1 MLRNRHSERVEFDR
15 LVDAVRAGQSRVLVV
30 RGEPGVG
37 KTALLEY
44 VAEVARGCRVV
55 RAAGIESETEL
66 AFAGLHQVCAPMLDR
81 LAWLPDPQRVAL
93 ETVLGLGT
101 SASPPDRFLVGLA
114 VLSLLAEAARRRPLM
129 CLVDDAQWLDQAS
142 VQTLAFVARRLSAES
157 VGVVFALRESHETG
171 ELTGLP
177 ELVIGGLRDEDA
189 RELLDSALQGPLDP
203 QVRDRLLAETRGNP
217 LALLELPSGLSLA
230 ELAGGFGLPSIKG
243 LPSRVEES
251 FHRRLALLPPE
262 TRLLLLVAAAEQSGE
277 PVLLWRAA
285 ERLGTGIAAA
295 APAEETGL
303 VTFGP
308 RVWFRHPLVRST
320 VYRGAS
326 PEDRRRVHA
335 ALGAVTDP
343 EGEPDRRAWHRAHAA
358 AGPDEEVAAELER
371 SAGRAQARGGV
382 AAAAAFLE
390 RATELTLGPV
400 LRAERAL
407 AAAQAKHQAGALDAA
422 LDLLGVTESGPP
434 DEFRRARCELL
445 RAQIALAL
453 SHGRDAPPLLLR
465 AAARL
470 APLDVRLARETYLHA
485 LEAAIFAGNGER
497 IREAAKAA
505 HGAPPAPE
513 PPRPLDRLLDGLA
526 AQLVEGYAAAV
537 VPLQQALNAFRSPD
551 IASEDVF
558 RWTWLA
564 IFAAQNLWDDET
576 YDVITRRHIQ
586 IARDTGTLAGLPLA
600 LQSHMCG
607 RVFAG
612 ELTEAEPLHTECEA
626 VAEATGSQIA
636 PYGGLLLRA
645 WQGRE
650 AEFHT
655 LSESAVAG
663 AVARGER
670 IALTATAWA
679 SVVLYNG
686 LGHYEDALRAG
697 RQLMDYDYPDQRF
710 LSQWGGAEVIEAAV
724 RAGGRE
730 LATDIWAW
738 FSPLLCATGTDWA
751 LGVEARTRAL
761 LADGPA
767 AEDAYRDAIDHLAR
781 TRRRPELARAH
792 LLYGEWL
799 HRERR
804 RGDARDQLRTAHD
817 LYSTMGMAGFAERAA
832 RELEATGETIRTH
845 ATETS
850 SDLTAQEAQIAHLV
864 QNGHTNPDIAERL
877 FLSPR
882 TIEQHLTRIY
892 DKLMTPPKPP
902 SPPAPP

>member
-1 MLRNRHSERVEFDR
+1 MLRNRHSERVELDR
-15 LVDAVRAGQSRVLVV
+15 LVDDVRAGQSRVLVV

-55 RAAGIESETEL
+55 RAAGIESETAL

-114 VLSLLAEAARRRPLM
+114 VLSLLAEAARERPLV
-129 CLVDDAQWLDQAS
+129 CLVDDVQWLDQVS
-142 VQTLAFVARRLSAES
+142 VQALAFVARRLSAES
-157 VGVVFALRESHETG
+157 VGMVFALREPQETG
-171 ELTGLP
+171 ELAGL
-177 ELVIGGLRDEDA
+177 LDLAIGGLPAEDA
-189 RELLDSALQGPLDP
+189 RELLSSALRGPLDP
-203 QVRDRLLAETRGNP
+203 QVRDRVLAETRGNP
-217 LALLELPSGLSLA
+217 LALLELPRGLSRA
-230 ELAGGFGLPSIKG
+230 ELAGGFGLPSTVG
-243 LPSRVEES
+243 LPSRIEES
-251 FHRRLALLPPE
+251 FQRRLAPLPGE
-262 TRLLLLVAAAEQSGE
+262 TRLLLLVAVAEQSGE
-277 PVLLWRAA
+277 PVLVWRAA
-285 ERLGTGIAAA
+285 ERLGIGITAA
-295 APAEETGL
+295 APAEATGL

-308 RVWFRHPLVRST
+308 RVRFRHPLVRSAF
-320 VYRGAS
+320 YRAAS
-326 PEDRRRVHA
+326 PQDRRRVHA
-335 ALGAVTDP
+335 ALGAVADP
-343 EGEPDRRAWHRAHAA
+343 ERDPDRRAWHRALAT
-358 AGPDEEVAAELER
+358 AGLDEDVAAELAR

-382 AAAAAFLE
+382 AAAAAFLQ
-390 RATELTLGPV
+390 RATELTLDPA

-407 AAAQAKHQAGALDAA
+407 ATARAKHQAGALDAA
-422 LDLLGVTESGPP
+422 KDLLAIAEAGPP
-434 DEFRRARCELL
+434 DEFRSARCELL
-445 RAQIALAL
+445 RAQNTLAL

-470 APLDVRLARETYLHA
+470 APLDVRLARETYLDA
-485 LEAAIFAGNGER
+485 LEAAVFAGSGEG

-513 PPRPLDRLLDGLA
+513 PPHPLDRLLDGLA
-526 AQLVEGYAAAV
+526 VQLVEGYAASV
-537 VPLQQALNAFRSPD
+537 VPLQRALAAFRSPD
-551 IASEDVF
+551 LAPEEVL

-564 IFAAQNLWDDET
+564 LFAAQNLWDDET
-576 YDVITRRHIQ
+576 FDVIAGRHVQ

-612 ELTEAEPLHTECEA
+612 ELTEAEPLLKECEA
-626 VAEATGSQIA
+626 VAEATGTQIA

-655 LSESAVAG
+655 LSESAVTG
-663 AVARGER
+663 AVERGEGV
-670 IALTATAWA
+670 ALTAAAWA

-686 LGHYEDALRAG
+686 LGRYEDALRAG
-697 RQLMDYDYPDQRF
+697 RQLMDYDYPGQRF
-710 LSQWGGAEVIEAAV
+710 VSQWGAAEVIEAAA
-724 RAGGRE
+724 RAGARE

-738 FSPLLCATGTDWA
+738 LSPLLRATGTDWA

-761 LADGPA
+761 LAEGPA
-767 AEDAYRDAIDHLAR
+767 AEAAYRDAIDYLAP
-781 TRRRPELARAH
+781 TRIRPDLARAH

-804 RGDARDQLRTAHD
+804 RGDARNQLRTAHD

-832 RELEATGETIRTH
+832 RELHATGETIRTH

-850 SDLTAQEAQIAHLV
+850 SDLTAQEAQIAHLA
-864 QNGHTNPDIAERL
+864 QTGHTNPDIAERL